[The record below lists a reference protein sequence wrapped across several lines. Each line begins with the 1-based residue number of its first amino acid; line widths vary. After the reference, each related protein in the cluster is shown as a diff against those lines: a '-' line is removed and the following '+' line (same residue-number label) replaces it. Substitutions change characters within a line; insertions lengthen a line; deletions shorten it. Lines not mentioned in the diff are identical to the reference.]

1 MTGTDADTARGAL
14 TGLLEGAG
22 VPIDAGAVAFTG
34 ADAALPGPHR
44 LAAAMAAAVAAVAAA
59 VTEVWRMRTGR
70 SQRVA
75 VGLQDAA
82 DALNPADHLR
92 IHGYPC
98 TIRFVHTEPGNGFWR
113 AGCGRWIYMAHGSP
127 RLRNGLL
134 ELLDCANARPAIAR
148 AVAGRDALALEAD
161 AQSRGLPLVCVRD
174 RATWRAHPHGG
185 RLSGRPVVEIER
197 IADGPPRPFAS
208 AARPLADV
216 RVLECT
222 HVLAGP
228 GAGRCLAEQGADAL
242 RISPPRTSDPVN
254 FQIDTGFGKRSA
266 FLDLD
271 QPRDVDRF
279 RALAADADVVVQSLR
294 PGALA
299 RRGLDASTLAA
310 SHRGLVYVSISC
322 FGLED
327 GPWSGHVGYDPI
339 AQSAT
344 GIAVTEGGADAPRVV
359 PCTLLA
365 DYLTAYLAAY
375 GALAALIG
383 RATLGGSWHVR
394 VSLARTCTW
403 VQDLGLR
410 APGTW
415 PAERAAPPR
424 LLAMDS
430 PFGALHCLA
439 PVARYDET
447 PAFWARPP
455 QPLGASAP
463 RWL

>member
-1 MTGTDADTARGAL
+1 MTGDDADTARVAL
-14 TGLLEGAG
+14 AGLLAG
-22 VPIDAGAVAFTG
+22 VGLPREAAAVDFAGT
-34 ADAALPGPHR
+34 DAALPGPHR
-44 LAAAMAAAVAAVAAA
+44 LAAAMAAAIGAQAAA
-59 VTEVWRMRTGR
+59 VGEIWRLRTGR
-70 SQRVA
+70 GQRVS

-92 IHGYPC
+92 VYGHPC

-148 AVAGRDALALEAD
+148 AVASRDALALEAQ
-161 AQSRGLPLVCVRD
+161 AQARGLPLVCVRD
-174 RATWRAHPHGG
+174 RDAWRAHPHGA
-185 RLSGRPVVEIER
+185 RLAERPVVEIER
-197 IADGPPRPFAS
+197 IADGPPRPFGPC
-208 AARPLADV
+208 ARPLGDL

-228 GAGRCLAEQGADAL
+228 GTGRCLAEQGADAL
-242 RISPPRTSDPVN
+242 RIAPPRTSDPVN

-271 QPRDVDRF
+271 QARDLDRF

-299 RRGLDASTLAA
+299 RRGLDAASLAA
-310 SHRGLVYVSISC
+310 GHRGLVAVSISC
-322 FGLED
+322 YGLDD
-327 GPWSGHVGYDPI
+327 GPWSRHVGYDPV

-344 GIAVTEGGADAPRVV
+344 GIAVTEGGADTPRVV

-365 DYLTAYLAAY
+365 DYLTAYLAAF
-375 GALAALIG
+375 GALAALIR
-383 RATLGGSWHVR
+383 RATTGGSWQVH

-410 APGTW
+410 AHGAA
-415 PAERAAPPR
+415 PAERATPPR

-430 PFGALHCLA
+430 PFGALQYLA

-447 PAFWARPP
+447 PAGWARPP
-455 QPLGASAP
+455 EPLGASPP